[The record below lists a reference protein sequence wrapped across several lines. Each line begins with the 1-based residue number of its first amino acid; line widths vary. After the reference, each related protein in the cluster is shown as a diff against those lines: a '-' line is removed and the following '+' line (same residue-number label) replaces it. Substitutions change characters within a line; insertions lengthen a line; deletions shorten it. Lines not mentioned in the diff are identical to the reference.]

1 MNTETL
7 LASVPFS
14 TFTVITTLPAPSLTE
29 GMFVVWLKPI
39 VTPEIRV
46 NDSRCKKLIDILF
59 HDQNLLSSSLM

>member
-7 LASVPFS
+7 LASIPFS
-14 TFTVITTLPAPSLTE
+14 TLTVIITLPAPSLTE

-46 NDSRCKKLIDILF
+46 SNSRCIKVMDILF

>member
-14 TFTVITTLPAPSLTE
+14 TFTVIITLPAPSLTE

-39 VTPEIRV
+39 VTPEKRV
-46 NDSRCKKLIDILF
+46 NSSRCIKVIDLLF